1 MREEWP
7 VDILLGI
14 FFVIVG
20 LAITFMGIQVFFA
33 ILPILGFVFGF
44 FLGAGGIEAIWGDS
58 FLSTVTGWIVGFVA
72 GLVFGFIA
80 WYWWYAGVLLS
91 AGVFGGLIGTGL
103 ASLFEIDNDFVL
115 FVFGLVGF
123 IAAMALA
130 FVLNL
135 PIYLV
140 ILNTGVAGATV
151 VVTGAL
157 LVFNQ
162 IDREELGEGTAIAM
176 INESWWWLLV
186 AFVVAVVGMAFQ
198 LMMRATVTLPSDRWE
213 PAGFGTD

>member
-1 MREEWP
+1 

-14 FFVIVG
+14 FFVLVG
-20 LAITFMGIQVFFA
+20 LAITFMGIQIFFA
-33 ILPILGFVFGF
+33 ILPVLGFLFGF
-44 FLGAGGIEAIWGDS
+44 FVGAAAIEAIWDDG
-58 FLSTVTGWIVGFVA
+58 FLSTVTGWIVGIVA

-91 AGVFGGLIGTGL
+91 AGVLGGLIGTGL
-103 ASLFEIDNDFVL
+103 ADVFGVDNDFVL
-115 FVFGLVGF
+115 FLFAFVGF
-123 IAAMALA
+123 IAAMAIA

-140 ILNTGVAGATV
+140 ILDTGVAGATV

-157 LVFNQ
+157 LIFNQ
-162 IDREELGEGTAIAM
+162 IDRGELGDGTAIAI

-213 PAGFGTD
+213 PAGTGSW

>member
-1 MREEWP
+1 

-14 FFVIVG
+14 FFVVVG
-20 LAITFMGIQVFFA
+20 LAITCMGIQIFFA
-33 ILPILGFVFGF
+33 ILPMLGFLFGF
-44 FLGAGGIEAIWGDS
+44 FLGAAGIESIWGDS
-58 FLSTVTGWIVGFVA
+58 FLSTVSGWIVGFIA
-72 GLVFGFIA
+72 GLIFGFIA

-91 AGVFGGLIGTGL
+91 AGVVGGLVGTGL
-103 ASLFEIDNDFVL
+103 ARLFEIDNDFVL
-115 FVFGLVGF
+115 FIFAAVGF

-162 IDREELGEGTAIAM
+162 IDREELGEGTAIAI

-186 AFVVAVVGMAFQ
+186 AFVVAVVGIAFQ

-213 PAGFGTD
+213 PAGTGGI